1 MIKKINSITIVGGG
15 TSAWMSAAYLVS
27 VCSPDV
33 NISIIDKFQGTS
45 VGVGEATLIPFVS
58 FLEKCGFSE
67 KTWFDEIDA
76 TIKGGILF
84 KNWQSDGEDIW
95 HPFSHYSFG
104 EKYDNGISF
113 WSNNQ
118 NLPFIDYAL
127 PEYELLVNRKGLNEN
142 IAKSVARHVDCNK
155 LVKYI
160 KNKLLD
166 EISFINSEVIQVVR
180 NDLGDIEKIILKNG
194 QQIKSD
200 LYIDCTGFKKILS
213 NDCKKILLTD
223 RLFCD
228 TAVAGPVQYENK
240 KEELHP
246 YTVCDAV
253 EHGWIWKTPV
263 QTRIGTGLVF
273 NRSITDPEHAKDF
286 FVDYW
291 KGRVDK
297 ESLRVIDW
305 TPYYSEKFWNGNVIS
320 IGLSG
325 GFIEPIEST
334 GLQMIQTG
342 VELLERVLR
351 TSFYSQDDINLYNLK
366 MSIMYD
372 ETADYVSMHYF
383 NSNKKGEFWDFV
395 RERSVNLNE
404 RTTFY
409 LNLMK
414 TNYLH
419 IDIASGES
427 IFGTYNWI
435 LWLIQLGYSI
445 GKFATNFESMQSL
458 YELQKQY
465 NANIEIAKKS
475 IDSDVF
481 CDSYSKII

>member
-1 MIKKINSITIVGGG
+1 
-15 TSAWMSAAYLVS
+15 MSAAYLVS

-45 VGVGEATLIPFVS
+45 VGVGEATLISFIS

-84 KNWQSDGEDIW
+84 KNWQYDGEDIW
-95 HPFSHYSFG
+95 HPFSYYMFDG
-104 EKYDNGISF
+104 KYDNGISL

-118 NLPFIDYAL
+118 NLPFVDYAL

-142 IAKSVARHVDCNK
+142 ITKSVARHVDCNK
-155 LVKYI
+155 LVQYI
-160 KNKLLD
+160 KNKLSD
-166 EISFINSEVIQVVR
+166 KISFINSEVIQVVK
-180 NDLGDIEKIILKNG
+180 DDVGSIEKIILKNG

-200 LYIDCTGFKKILS
+200 LYIDCTGFKKVLS
-213 NDCKKILLTD
+213 SDCKKILLTD

-228 TAVAGPVQYENK
+228 TAVAGHVQYENK

-246 YTVCDAV
+246 YTACDAV
-253 EHGWIWKTPV
+253 EHGWIWKIPV

-291 KGRVDK
+291 KGRIDK

-305 TPYYSEKFWNGNVIS
+305 TPYYSEKFWNNNVIS

-325 GFIEPIEST
+325 GFIEPLEST
-334 GLQMIQTG
+334 GLQIIQTG
-342 VELLERVLR
+342 VEILESVLQK
-351 TSFYSQDDINLYNLK
+351 SFYSQDDINLYNLK
-366 MSIMYD
+366 MSITYD
-372 ETADYVSMHYF
+372 ETVDYVSMHYF
-383 NSNKKGEFWDFV
+383 NSNKKGKFWDFV
-395 RERSVNLNE
+395 REKSVNLNE
-404 RTTFY
+404 RTNFY

-414 TNYLH
+414 TNNLH
-419 IDIASGES
+419 IDIFSGES
-427 IFGTYNWI
+427 IFAAYNWI
-435 LWLIQLGYSI
+435 LWLVQLNYPITNLGIGCDKYESRQIIKENYESALENINNAIDADIFCELYS
-445 GKFATNFESMQSL
+445 Q
-458 YELQKQY
+458 
-465 NANIEIAKKS
+465 
-475 IDSDVF
+475 
-481 CDSYSKII
+481 II